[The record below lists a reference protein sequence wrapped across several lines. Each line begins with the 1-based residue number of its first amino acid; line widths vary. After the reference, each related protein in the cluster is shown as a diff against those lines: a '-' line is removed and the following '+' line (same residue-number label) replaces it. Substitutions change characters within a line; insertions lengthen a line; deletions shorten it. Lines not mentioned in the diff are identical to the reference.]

1 MCTNST
7 VLFLPCADLSFSVSM
22 CLAVR
27 IEAKAVAATSVMLR
41 SLVSC
46 FLDLY

>member
-7 VLFLPCADLSFSVSM
+7 VLFHRCADLSFSVSK

-27 IEAKAVAATSVMLR
+27 SEAKAVAATRVMLR

-46 FLDLY
+46 FLDL